1 MLRKGEFSMEKVKI
15 AIIGTG
21 LRGAYTYAPLI
32 EKYKDK
38 CEIVAFVENKK
49 GRRDL
54 FLEKYP
60 VSEDMVFDN
69 LNDFVAHDKLADA
82 VIISHYDLLHY
93 DTAQVALVKGYDVLV
108 ETPVANSLDGL
119 VHLKEYSQKNKDR
132 LFMVAYN
139 NRYSDFYKKLKE
151 IVDNKELGNLINI
164 SYNVDIGYQN
174 FVHNYVRG
182 NWRITSDT
190 ATIMLTNSCQ
200 DIDMMI
206 SLSGG
211 NCQKVSCFSDLRVF
225 NWENFNTRMSENCFR
240 CGEEELCP
248 FSAKKMYLQ
257 EDKFINNSIHI
268 KPTKENLEA
277 ILKEGPYGKC
287 VFYCDNDVCD
297 NLTSIF
303 KFDNKVTANFNINAF
318 TKESDK
324 KIRLFFKEG
333 EVESSFKEKEIKIK
347 KFLTNNEEV
356 IKIEQEDTDEK
367 LFVDFIDRVKNKNY
381 ESCVSDV
388 GEVIQSH
395 VVTFAA
401 EFANVS
407 ETVVD
412 VKSFFDDAV
421 EMTKQIE
428 KMMF

>member
-1 MLRKGEFSMEKVKI
+1 MEKVKL

-60 VSEDMVFDN
+60 IDESMVFDN
-69 LNDFVAHDKLADA
+69 LNDFIAHDKLADA

-108 ETPVANSLDGL
+108 ETPAANSLDGL
-119 VHLKEYSQKNKDR
+119 VHLKDFSEKNKDR

-139 NRYSDFYKKLKE
+139 NRYSNFYNKLKE
-151 IVDNKELGNLINI
+151 ISDSKDLGDLINI
-164 SYNVDIGYQN
+164 SYNVDVGYKE
-174 FVHNYVRG
+174 FIHNYVRG

-206 SLSGG
+206 GLSGG
-211 NCQKVSCFSDLRVF
+211 NCEKVSCFSDLRVF
-225 NWENFNTRMSENCFR
+225 NWESFNTKMSENCFR
-240 CGEEELCP
+240 CLEEKGCP
-248 FSAKKMYLQ
+248 FSAKKIYLE
-257 EDKFINNSIHI
+257 EDKFINKAVHI
-268 KPTKENLEA
+268 NPTKENLEA

-287 VFYCDNDVCD
+287 VFYCDNDVAD

-333 EVESSFKEKEIKIK
+333 EVEASFKDKQIKIK
-347 KFLTNNEEV
+347 KFLDDEEQI
-356 IKIEQEDTDEK
+356 IKIEEENIDEK
-367 LFVDFIDRVKNKNY
+367 LFLDFIDRVSNKNY
-381 ESCVSDV
+381 DSCISSV

-395 VVTFAA
+395 VATFAA
-401 EFANVS
+401 EFANVG
-407 ETVVD
+407 ETVVN

-428 KMMF
+428 SIMF

>member
-1 MLRKGEFSMEKVKI
+1 MEKVKL

-32 EKYKDK
+32 AKYKDK

-60 VSEDMVFDN
+60 VDKDMVFDN
-69 LNDFVAHDKLADA
+69 LNDFIAHDKLADA

-93 DTAQVALVKGYDVLV
+93 DTAQVLLVKGYDVLV
-108 ETPVANSLDGL
+108 ETPVANSLDEL
-119 VHLKEYSQKNKDR
+119 VHLKEYSLKNKDR

-139 NRYSDFYKKLKE
+139 NRYSSFYTKLKE
-151 IVDNKELGNLINI
+151 IVDDKKLGDLINI

-182 NWRITSDT
+182 NWGITSDT

-206 SLSGG
+206 NLSKGK
-211 NCQKVSCFSDLRVF
+211 CQKVSCFSDLRIF
-225 NWENFNTRMSENCFR
+225 NWENFNTKMSENCFR

-248 FSAKKMYLQ
+248 FSAKKIYLQ
-257 EDKFINNSIHI
+257 EDKLINNSVHI
-268 KPTKENLEA
+268 NPTKDNLEA
-277 ILKEGPYGKC
+277 ILKQGPYGKC

-303 KFDNKVTANFNINAF
+303 KFDNKVTSNFNINAF

-333 EVESSFKEKEIKIK
+333 EVEASFKQKEIKIK
-347 KFLTNNEEV
+347 SFLNTDEKI
-356 IKIEQEDTDEK
+356 IKLDQENTDEK
-367 LFVDFIDRVKNKNY
+367 LFLDFIDRVKNKNY
-381 ESCVSDV
+381 KSCISDV
-388 GEVIQSH
+388 GSVIESH
-395 VVTFAA
+395 VATFAA

-421 EMTKQIE
+421 EMTRQIE

>member
-1 MLRKGEFSMEKVKI
+1 MEKVKL

-32 EKYKDK
+32 AKYKDK

-49 GRRDL
+49 GIRDL

-60 VSEDMVFDN
+60 VDKDMVFDN
-69 LNDFVAHDKLADA
+69 LNDFIAHDKLADA

-93 DTAQVALVKGYDVLV
+93 DTAQVLLVKGYDVLV

-119 VHLKEYSQKNKDR
+119 VHLKEYSLKNKDR

-139 NRYSDFYKKLKE
+139 NRYSSFYTKLKE
-151 IVDNKELGNLINI
+151 IVDDKKLGDLINI

-206 SLSGG
+206 NLSKGK
-211 NCQKVSCFSDLRVF
+211 CQKVSCFSDLRIF
-225 NWENFNTRMSENCFR
+225 NWENFNTKMSENCFR
-240 CGEEELCP
+240 CGEEESCP
-248 FSAKKMYLQ
+248 FSAKKIYLQ
-257 EDKFINNSIHI
+257 EDKLINNSVHI
-268 KPTKENLEA
+268 NPTKDNLEA
-277 ILKEGPYGKC
+277 ILKQGPYGKC

-303 KFDNKVTANFNINAF
+303 KFDNKVTSNFNINAF

-333 EVESSFKEKEIKIK
+333 EVEASFKQKEIKIK
-347 KFLTNNEEV
+347 SFLN
-356 IKIEQEDTDEK
+356 TDEK
-367 LFVDFIDRVKNKNY
+367 IIKIQKEIEDRERGRKCGFSLSGSMFFCISGRICGFDCRRRRTDLTSGIYDCGTAGTYCNCNK
-381 ESCVSDV
+381 
-388 GEVIQSH
+388 
-395 VVTFAA
+395 
-401 EFANVS
+401 
-407 ETVVD
+407 
-412 VKSFFDDAV
+412 
-421 EMTKQIE
+421 
-428 KMMF
+428 

>member
-1 MLRKGEFSMEKVKI
+1 MEKVKL

-32 EKYKDK
+32 AKYKDK

-60 VSEDMVFDN
+60 VDKDMVFDN
-69 LNDFVAHDKLADA
+69 LNDFIAHDKLADA

-93 DTAQVALVKGYDVLV
+93 DTAQVLLVKGYDVLV

-119 VHLKEYSQKNKDR
+119 VHLKEYSLKNKDR

-139 NRYSDFYKKLKE
+139 NRYSSFYTKLKE
-151 IVDNKELGNLINI
+151 IVDDKKLGDLINI

-206 SLSGG
+206 NLSKGK
-211 NCQKVSCFSDLRVF
+211 CQKVSCFSDLRIF
-225 NWENFNTRMSENCFR
+225 NWENFNTKMSENCFR
-240 CGEEELCP
+240 CGEEESCP
-248 FSAKKMYLQ
+248 FSAKKIYLQ
-257 EDKFINNSIHI
+257 EDKLINNSVHI
-268 KPTKENLEA
+268 NPTKDNLEA
-277 ILKEGPYGKC
+277 ILKQGPYGKC

-303 KFDNKVTANFNINAF
+303 KFDNKVTSNFNINAF

-333 EVESSFKEKEIKIK
+333 EVEASFKQKEIKIK
-347 KFLTNNEEV
+347 SFLNTDEKI
-356 IKIEQEDTDEK
+356 IKIDQENTDEK
-367 LFVDFIDRVKNKNY
+367 LFLDFIDRVKNKNY
-381 ESCVSDV
+381 KSCISDV
-388 GEVIQSH
+388 GSVIESH
-395 VVTFAA
+395 VATFAA

-421 EMTKQIE
+421 EMTRQIE

>member
-1 MLRKGEFSMEKVKI
+1 MEKVKL

-32 EKYKDK
+32 AKYKDK

-54 FLEKYP
+54 FLDK
-60 VSEDMVFDN
+60 DMVFDN
-69 LNDFVAHDKLADA
+69 LNDFIAHDKLADA

-93 DTAQVALVKGYDVLV
+93 DTAQVLLVKGYDVLV

-119 VHLKEYSQKNKDR
+119 VHLKEYSLKNKDR

-139 NRYSDFYKKLKE
+139 NRYSSFYTKLKE
-151 IVDNKELGNLINI
+151 IVDDKKLGDLINI

-206 SLSGG
+206 NLSKGK
-211 NCQKVSCFSDLRVF
+211 CQKVSCFSDLRIF
-225 NWENFNTRMSENCFR
+225 NWENFNTKMSENCFR
-240 CGEEELCP
+240 CGEEESCP
-248 FSAKKMYLQ
+248 FSAKKIYLQ
-257 EDKFINNSIHI
+257 EDKLINNSVHI
-268 KPTKENLEA
+268 NPTKDNLEA
-277 ILKEGPYGKC
+277 ILKQGPYGKC

-303 KFDNKVTANFNINAF
+303 KFDNKVTSNFNINAF

-333 EVESSFKEKEIKIK
+333 EVEASFKQKEIKIK
-347 KFLTNNEEV
+347 SFLNTDEKI
-356 IKIEQEDTDEK
+356 IKIDQENTDEK
-367 LFVDFIDRVKNKNY
+367 LFLDFIDRVKNKNY
-381 ESCVSDV
+381 KSCISDV
-388 GEVIQSH
+388 WKKG
-395 VVTFAA
+395 
-401 EFANVS
+401 
-407 ETVVD
+407 
-412 VKSFFDDAV
+412 
-421 EMTKQIE
+421 
-428 KMMF
+428 

>member
-1 MLRKGEFSMEKVKI
+1 MEKVKL

-32 EKYKDK
+32 AKYKDK

-60 VSEDMVFDN
+60 VDKDMVFDN
-69 LNDFVAHDKLADA
+69 LNDFIAHDKLADA

-93 DTAQVALVKGYDVLV
+93 DTAQVLLVKGYDVLV

-119 VHLKEYSQKNKDR
+119 VHLKEYSLKNKDR

-139 NRYSDFYKKLKE
+139 NRYSSFYTKLKE
-151 IVDNKELGNLINI
+151 IVDDKKLGDLINI

-206 SLSGG
+206 NLSKGK
-211 NCQKVSCFSDLRVF
+211 CQKVSCFSDLRIF
-225 NWENFNTRMSENCFR
+225 NWENFNTKMSENCFR
-240 CGEEELCP
+240 CSEEESCP
-248 FSAKKMYLQ
+248 FSAKKIYLQ
-257 EDKFINNSIHI
+257 EDKLINNSVHI
-268 KPTKENLEA
+268 NPTKDNLEA
-277 ILKEGPYGKC
+277 ILKQGPYGKC

-303 KFDNKVTANFNINAF
+303 KFDNKVTSNFNINAF

-333 EVESSFKEKEIKIK
+333 EVEASFKQKEIKIK
-347 KFLTNNEEV
+347 SFLNTDEKI
-356 IKIEQEDTDEK
+356 IKIDQENTDEK

-381 ESCVSDV
+381 KSCISDV
-388 GEVIQSH
+388 GSVIESH
-395 VVTFAA
+395 VATFAA

-412 VKSFFDDAV
+412 IKSFFDDAV
-421 EMTKQIE
+421 EMTRQIE

>member
-1 MLRKGEFSMEKVKI
+1 MEKVKL

-32 EKYKDK
+32 AKYKDK

-60 VSEDMVFDN
+60 VDKDMVFDN
-69 LNDFVAHDKLADA
+69 LNDFIAHDKLADA

-93 DTAQVALVKGYDVLV
+93 DTAQVLLVKGYDVLV
-108 ETPVANSLDGL
+108 ETPVANSLDEL
-119 VHLKEYSQKNKDR
+119 VHLKEYSLKNKDR

-139 NRYSDFYKKLKE
+139 NRSSSFYTKLKE
-151 IVDNKELGNLINI
+151 IVDDKKLGDLINI

-206 SLSGG
+206 NLSKGK
-211 NCQKVSCFSDLRVF
+211 CQKVSCFSDLRIF
-225 NWENFNTRMSENCFR
+225 NWENFNTKMSENCFR

-248 FSAKKMYLQ
+248 FSAKKIYLQ
-257 EDKFINNSIHI
+257 EDKLINNSVHI
-268 KPTKENLEA
+268 NPTKDNLEA
-277 ILKEGPYGKC
+277 ILKQGPYGKC

-303 KFDNKVTANFNINAF
+303 KFDNKVTSNFNINAF

-333 EVESSFKEKEIKIK
+333 EVEASFKQKEIKIK
-347 KFLTNNEEV
+347 SFLNTDEKI
-356 IKIEQEDTDEK
+356 IKIDQENTDEK

-381 ESCVSDV
+381 KSCISDV
-388 GEVIQSH
+388 GSVIESH
-395 VVTFAA
+395 VATFAA

-421 EMTKQIE
+421 EMTRQIE

>member
-1 MLRKGEFSMEKVKI
+1 MEKVKL

-32 EKYKDK
+32 AKYKDK
-38 CEIVAFVENKK
+38 CEIVVFVENKK

-60 VSEDMVFDN
+60 VDKDMVFDN
-69 LNDFVAHDKLADA
+69 LNDFIAHDKLADA

-93 DTAQVALVKGYDVLV
+93 DTAQVLLVKGYDVLV

-119 VHLKEYSQKNKDR
+119 VHLKEYSLKNKDR

-139 NRYSDFYKKLKE
+139 NRYSSFYTKLKE
-151 IVDNKELGNLINI
+151 IVDDKKLGDLINI

-206 SLSGG
+206 NLSKGK
-211 NCQKVSCFSDLRVF
+211 CQKVSCFSDLRIF
-225 NWENFNTRMSENCFR
+225 NWENFNTKMSENCFR
-240 CGEEELCP
+240 CSEEESCP
-248 FSAKKMYLQ
+248 FSAKKIYLQ
-257 EDKFINNSIHI
+257 EDKFINNSVHI
-268 KPTKENLEA
+268 NPTKDNLEA
-277 ILKEGPYGKC
+277 ILKQGPYGKC

-303 KFDNKVTANFNINAF
+303 KFDNKVTSNFNINAF

-333 EVESSFKEKEIKIK
+333 EVEASFKQKEIKIK
-347 KFLTNNEEV
+347 SFLNTDEKI
-356 IKIEQEDTDEK
+356 IKIDQENTDEK

-381 ESCVSDV
+381 KSCISDV
-388 GEVIQSH
+388 GSVIESH
-395 VVTFAA
+395 VATFAA

-421 EMTKQIE
+421 EMTRQIE

>member
-1 MLRKGEFSMEKVKI
+1 MEKVKL

-32 EKYKDK
+32 AKYKDK

-60 VSEDMVFDN
+60 VDKDMVFDN
-69 LNDFVAHDKLADA
+69 LNDFIAHDKLADA

-93 DTAQVALVKGYDVLV
+93 DTAQVLLVKGYDVLV
-108 ETPVANSLDGL
+108 ETPVANSLDRL
-119 VHLKEYSQKNKDR
+119 VHLKEYSLKNKDR

-139 NRYSDFYKKLKE
+139 NRYSSFYTKLKE
-151 IVDNKELGNLINI
+151 IVDDKKLGDLINI

-206 SLSGG
+206 NLSKGK
-211 NCQKVSCFSDLRVF
+211 CQKVSCFSDLRIF
-225 NWENFNTRMSENCFR
+225 NWENFNTKMSENCFR
-240 CGEEELCP
+240 CGEEESCP
-248 FSAKKMYLQ
+248 FSAKKIYLQ
-257 EDKFINNSIHI
+257 EDKLINNSVHI
-268 KPTKENLEA
+268 NPTKDNLEA
-277 ILKEGPYGKC
+277 ILKQGPYGKC

-303 KFDNKVTANFNINAF
+303 KFDNKVTSNFNINAF

-333 EVESSFKEKEIKIK
+333 EVEASFKQKEIKIK
-347 KFLTNNEEV
+347 SFLNTDEKI
-356 IKIEQEDTDEK
+356 IKIDQENTDEK

-381 ESCVSDV
+381 KSCISDV
-388 GEVIQSH
+388 GSVIESH
-395 VVTFAA
+395 VATFAA

-421 EMTKQIE
+421 EMTRQIE

>member
-1 MLRKGEFSMEKVKI
+1 MEKVKL

-32 EKYKDK
+32 AKYKDK

-60 VSEDMVFDN
+60 VDKDMVFDN
-69 LNDFVAHDKLADA
+69 LNDFIAHDKLADA

-93 DTAQVALVKGYDVLV
+93 DTAQVLLVKGYDVLV

-119 VHLKEYSQKNKDR
+119 VHLKEYSLKNKDR

-139 NRYSDFYKKLKE
+139 NRYSSFYTKLKE
-151 IVDNKELGNLINI
+151 IVDDKKLGDLINI

-206 SLSGG
+206 NLSKGK
-211 NCQKVSCFSDLRVF
+211 CQKVSCFSDLRIF
-225 NWENFNTRMSENCFR
+225 NWENFNTKMSENCFR
-240 CGEEELCP
+240 CSEEESCP
-248 FSAKKMYLQ
+248 FSAKKIYLQ
-257 EDKFINNSIHI
+257 EDKFINNSVHI
-268 KPTKENLEA
+268 NPTKDNLEA
-277 ILKEGPYGKC
+277 ILKQGPYGKC

-303 KFDNKVTANFNINAF
+303 KFDNKVTSNFNINAF

-333 EVESSFKEKEIKIK
+333 EVEASFKQKEIKIK
-347 KFLTNNEEV
+347 SFLNTDEKI
-356 IKIEQEDTDEK
+356 IKIDQENTDEK
-367 LFVDFIDRVKNKNY
+367 LFLDFIDRVKNKNY
-381 ESCVSDV
+381 KSCISDV
-388 GEVIQSH
+388 GSVIESH
-395 VVTFAA
+395 VATFAA

-412 VKSFFDDAV
+412 IKSFFDDAV
-421 EMTKQIE
+421 EMTRQIE

>member
-1 MLRKGEFSMEKVKI
+1 MEKVKL

-32 EKYKDK
+32 AKYKDK
-38 CEIVAFVENKK
+38 CEIVVFVENKK

-60 VSEDMVFDN
+60 VDKDMVFDN
-69 LNDFVAHDKLADA
+69 LNDFIAHDKLADA

-93 DTAQVALVKGYDVLV
+93 DTAQVLLVKGYDVLV

-119 VHLKEYSQKNKDR
+119 VHLKEYSLKNKDR

-139 NRYSDFYKKLKE
+139 NRYSSFYTKLKE
-151 IVDNKELGNLINI
+151 IVDDKKLGDLINI

-206 SLSGG
+206 NLSKGK
-211 NCQKVSCFSDLRVF
+211 CQKVSCFSDLRIF
-225 NWENFNTRMSENCFR
+225 NWENFNTKMSENCFR
-240 CGEEELCP
+240 CSEEESCP
-248 FSAKKMYLQ
+248 FSAKKIYLQ
-257 EDKFINNSIHI
+257 EDKLINNSVHI
-268 KPTKENLEA
+268 NPTKDNLEA
-277 ILKEGPYGKC
+277 ILKQGPYGKC

-303 KFDNKVTANFNINAF
+303 KFDNKVTSNFNINAF

-333 EVESSFKEKEIKIK
+333 EVEASFKQKEIKIK
-347 KFLTNNEEV
+347 SFLNTDEKI
-356 IKIEQEDTDEK
+356 IKIDQENTDEK

-381 ESCVSDV
+381 KSCISDV
-388 GEVIQSH
+388 GSVIESH
-395 VVTFAA
+395 VATFAA

-421 EMTKQIE
+421 EMTRQIE

>member
-1 MLRKGEFSMEKVKI
+1 MEKVKL

-32 EKYKDK
+32 AKYKDK

-60 VSEDMVFDN
+60 VDKDMVFDN
-69 LNDFVAHDKLADA
+69 LNDFIAHDKLADA

-93 DTAQVALVKGYDVLV
+93 DTAQVLLVKGYDVLV

-119 VHLKEYSQKNKDR
+119 VHLKEYSLKNKDR

-139 NRYSDFYKKLKE
+139 NRYSSFYTKLKE
-151 IVDNKELGNLINI
+151 IVDDKKLGDLINI

-206 SLSGG
+206 NLSKGK
-211 NCQKVSCFSDLRVF
+211 CQKVSCFSDLRIF
-225 NWENFNTRMSENCFR
+225 NWENFNTKMSENCFR
-240 CGEEELCP
+240 CGEEESCP
-248 FSAKKMYLQ
+248 FSAKKIYLQ
-257 EDKFINNSIHI
+257 EDKFINNSVHI
-268 KPTKENLEA
+268 NPTKDNLEA
-277 ILKEGPYGKC
+277 ILKQGPYGKC

-303 KFDNKVTANFNINAF
+303 KFDNKVTSNFNINAF

-333 EVESSFKEKEIKIK
+333 EVEASFKQKEIKIK
-347 KFLTNNEEV
+347 SFLNTDEKI
-356 IKIEQEDTDEK
+356 IKIDQENTDEK

-381 ESCVSDV
+381 KSCISDV
-388 GEVIQSH
+388 GSVIESH
-395 VVTFAA
+395 VATFAA

-412 VKSFFDDAV
+412 IKSFFDDAV
-421 EMTKQIE
+421 EMTRQIE

>member
-1 MLRKGEFSMEKVKI
+1 MGKVKL

-21 LRGAYTYAPLI
+21 LRGAYTYAPLV

-49 GRRDL
+49 GRRDS

-60 VSEDMVFDN
+60 VDEDMVFDN
-69 LNDFVAHDKLADA
+69 LNDFIAHEKVADA

-93 DTAQVALVKGYDVLV
+93 DTAQLALVRGYDVLV
-108 ETPVANSLDGL
+108 ETPAANSLDGL
-119 VHLKEYSQKNKDR
+119 VHLKEFSDKNSDR

-139 NRYSDFYKKLKE
+139 NRYSSFYNKLQE
-151 IVDNKELGNLINI
+151 IVDGGDLGNLVNI
-164 SYNVDIGYQN
+164 SYNVDIGYKS

-200 DIDMMI
+200 DIDAMI
-206 SLSGG
+206 KLSGG
-211 NCQKVSCFSDLRVF
+211 ECEKVACFSDLRVF
-225 NWENFNTRMSENCFR
+225 NWDNFNTKMSENCLR
-240 CGEEELCP
+240 CLEEEGCP
-248 FSAKKMYLQ
+248 FSAKKMYLN
-257 EDKFINNSIHI
+257 EDQFINKSVHI
-268 KPTKENLEA
+268 NPTKENLEA

-287 VFYCDNDVCD
+287 VFYCDNDVSD

-318 TKESDK
+318 TNESDK

-333 EVESSFKEKEIKIK
+333 EVEASYKDRQIKIK
-347 KFLTNNEEV
+347 KFLNGEEQV
-356 IKIEQEDTDEK
+356 LNIEEEDIDEK
-367 LFVDFIDRVKNKNY
+367 LFVDFINRVQDKNY
-381 ESCVSDV
+381 DLCVASV

-395 VVTFAA
+395 VTTFAA

-407 ETVVD
+407 STVVD
-412 VKSFFDDAV
+412 VKSFFNNAV

-428 KMMF
+428 NIIF

>member
-1 MLRKGEFSMEKVKI
+1 MEKVKL

-32 EKYKDK
+32 AKYKDK

-60 VSEDMVFDN
+60 VDKDMVFDN
-69 LNDFVAHDKLADA
+69 LNDFIAHDKLADA

-93 DTAQVALVKGYDVLV
+93 DTAQVLLVKGYDVLV

-119 VHLKEYSQKNKDR
+119 VHLKEYSLKNKDR

-139 NRYSDFYKKLKE
+139 NRYSSFYTKLKE
-151 IVDNKELGNLINI
+151 IVDDKKLGDLINI

-206 SLSGG
+206 NLSKGK
-211 NCQKVSCFSDLRVF
+211 CQKVSCFSDLRIF
-225 NWENFNTRMSENCFR
+225 NWENFNTKMSENCFR
-240 CGEEELCP
+240 CSEEESCP
-248 FSAKKMYLQ
+248 FSAKKIYLQ
-257 EDKFINNSIHI
+257 EDKFINNSVHI
-268 KPTKENLEA
+268 NPTKDNLEA
-277 ILKEGPYGKC
+277 ILKQGPYGKC

-303 KFDNKVTANFNINAF
+303 KFDNKVTSNFNINAF

-324 KIRLFFKEG
+324 KIRLFFKNG
-333 EVESSFKEKEIKIK
+333 EVEASYKDKEIKIK
-347 KFLTNNEEV
+347 SFLNTDEKI
-356 IKIEQEDTDEK
+356 IKIDQENTDEK

-381 ESCVSDV
+381 KSCISDV
-388 GEVIQSH
+388 GSVIESH
-395 VVTFAA
+395 VATFAA

-421 EMTKQIE
+421 EMTRQIE

>member
-1 MLRKGEFSMEKVKI
+1 MEKVKL

-32 EKYKDK
+32 AKYKDK

-60 VSEDMVFDN
+60 VDKDMVFDN
-69 LNDFVAHDKLADA
+69 LNDFIAHDKLADA

-93 DTAQVALVKGYDVLV
+93 DTAQVLLVKGYDVLV
-108 ETPVANSLDGL
+108 ETPVANSLDEL
-119 VHLKEYSQKNKDR
+119 VHLKEYSLKNKDR

-139 NRYSDFYKKLKE
+139 NRYSSFYTKLKE
-151 IVDNKELGNLINI
+151 IVDDKKLGDLINI

-206 SLSGG
+206 NLSKGK
-211 NCQKVSCFSDLRVF
+211 CQKVSCFSDLRIF
-225 NWENFNTRMSENCFR
+225 NWENFNTKMSENCFR

-248 FSAKKMYLQ
+248 FSAKKIYLQ
-257 EDKFINNSIHI
+257 EDKLINNSVHI
-268 KPTKENLEA
+268 NPTKDNLEA
-277 ILKEGPYGKC
+277 ILKQGPYGKC

-303 KFDNKVTANFNINAF
+303 KFDNKVTSNFNINAF

-333 EVESSFKEKEIKIK
+333 EVEASFKQKEVKIK
-347 KFLTNNEEV
+347 SFLNTDEKI
-356 IKIEQEDTDEK
+356 IKLDQENTDEK
-367 LFVDFIDRVKNKNY
+367 LFLDFIDRVKNKNY
-381 ESCVSDV
+381 KSCISDV
-388 GEVIQSH
+388 GSVIESH
-395 VVTFAA
+395 VATFAA

-421 EMTKQIE
+421 EMTRQIE

>member
-1 MLRKGEFSMEKVKI
+1 MEKVKL

-32 EKYKDK
+32 AKYKDK

-60 VSEDMVFDN
+60 VDKDMVFDN
-69 LNDFVAHDKLADA
+69 LNDFIAHDKLADA

-93 DTAQVALVKGYDVLV
+93 DTAQVLLVKGYDVLV

-119 VHLKEYSQKNKDR
+119 VHLKEYSLKNKDR

-139 NRYSDFYKKLKE
+139 NRYSSFYTKLKE
-151 IVDNKELGNLINI
+151 IVDDKKLGDLINI

-206 SLSGG
+206 NLSKGK
-211 NCQKVSCFSDLRVF
+211 CQKVSCFSDLRIF
-225 NWENFNTRMSENCFR
+225 NWENFNTKMSENCFR
-240 CGEEELCP
+240 CSEEESCP
-248 FSAKKMYLQ
+248 FSAKKIYLQ
-257 EDKFINNSIHI
+257 EDKFINNSVHI
-268 KPTKENLEA
+268 NPTKDNLEA
-277 ILKEGPYGKC
+277 ILKQGPYGKC

-303 KFDNKVTANFNINAF
+303 KFDNKVTSNFNINAF

-333 EVESSFKEKEIKIK
+333 EVEASFKQKEIKIK
-347 KFLTNNEEV
+347 SFLNTDEKI
-356 IKIEQEDTDEK
+356 IKLDQENTDEK

-381 ESCVSDV
+381 KSCISDV
-388 GEVIQSH
+388 GSVIESH
-395 VVTFAA
+395 VATFAA

-421 EMTKQIE
+421 EMTRQIE

>member
-1 MLRKGEFSMEKVKI
+1 MEKVKL

-32 EKYKDK
+32 AKYKDK

-60 VSEDMVFDN
+60 VDKDMVFDN
-69 LNDFVAHDKLADA
+69 LNDFIAHDKLADA

-93 DTAQVALVKGYDVLV
+93 DTAQVLLVKGYDVLV
-108 ETPVANSLDGL
+108 ETPVANSLDEL
-119 VHLKEYSQKNKDR
+119 VHLKEYSLKNKDR

-139 NRYSDFYKKLKE
+139 NRYSSFYTKLKE
-151 IVDNKELGNLINI
+151 IVDDKKLGDLINI

-206 SLSGG
+206 NLSKGK
-211 NCQKVSCFSDLRVF
+211 CQKVSCFSDLRIF
-225 NWENFNTRMSENCFR
+225 NWENFNTKMSENCFR

-248 FSAKKMYLQ
+248 FSAKKIYLQ
-257 EDKFINNSIHI
+257 EDKLINNSVHI
-268 KPTKENLEA
+268 NPTKDNLEA
-277 ILKEGPYGKC
+277 ILKQGPYGKC

-303 KFDNKVTANFNINAF
+303 KFDNKVTSNFNINAF

-333 EVESSFKEKEIKIK
+333 EVEASFKQKEIKIK
-347 KFLTNNEEV
+347 SFLNTDEKI
-356 IKIEQEDTDEK
+356 IKIDQENTDEK
-367 LFVDFIDRVKNKNY
+367 LFLDFIDRVKNKNY
-381 ESCVSDV
+381 KSCISDV
-388 GEVIQSH
+388 GSVIESH
-395 VVTFAA
+395 VATFAA

-421 EMTKQIE
+421 EMTRQIE

>member
-1 MLRKGEFSMEKVKI
+1 MEKVKL

-32 EKYKDK
+32 AKYKDK

-60 VSEDMVFDN
+60 VDKDMVFDN
-69 LNDFVAHDKLADA
+69 LNDFIAHDKLADA

-93 DTAQVALVKGYDVLV
+93 DTAQVLLVKGYDVLV

-119 VHLKEYSQKNKDR
+119 VHLKEYSLKNKDR

-139 NRYSDFYKKLKE
+139 NRYSSFYTKLKE
-151 IVDNKELGNLINI
+151 IVDDKKLGDLINI

-206 SLSGG
+206 NLSKGK
-211 NCQKVSCFSDLRVF
+211 CQKVSCFSDLRIF
-225 NWENFNTRMSENCFR
+225 NWENFNTKMSENCFR
-240 CGEEELCP
+240 CSEEESCP
-248 FSAKKMYLQ
+248 FSAKKIYLQ
-257 EDKFINNSIHI
+257 EDKFINNSVHI
-268 KPTKENLEA
+268 NPTKDNLEA
-277 ILKEGPYGKC
+277 ILKQGPYGKC

-303 KFDNKVTANFNINAF
+303 KFDNKVTSNFNINAF

-324 KIRLFFKEG
+324 KIRLFFKNG
-333 EVESSFKEKEIKIK
+333 EVEASYKDKEIKIK
-347 KFLTNNEEV
+347 SFLKDKEEIIKINEE
-356 IKIEQEDTDEK
+356 DPDEK
-367 LFVDFIDRVKNKNY
+367 MFLDFINRIETKNY
-381 ESCVSDV
+381 DSCVSYI
-388 GEVIQSH
+388 GEVIDSH
-395 VVTFAA
+395 VATFAS

-412 VKSFFDDAV
+412 VESFFNDAV

>member
-1 MLRKGEFSMEKVKI
+1 MEKVKL

-32 EKYKDK
+32 AKYKDK

-60 VSEDMVFDN
+60 VDKDMVFDN
-69 LNDFVAHDKLADA
+69 LNDFIAHDKLADA

-93 DTAQVALVKGYDVLV
+93 DTAQVLLVKGYDVLV

-119 VHLKEYSQKNKDR
+119 VHLKEYSLKNKDR

-139 NRYSDFYKKLKE
+139 NRYSSFYTKLKE
-151 IVDNKELGNLINI
+151 IVDDKKLGDLINI

-206 SLSGG
+206 NLSKGK
-211 NCQKVSCFSDLRVF
+211 CQKVSCFSDLRIF
-225 NWENFNTRMSENCFR
+225 NWENFNTKMSENCFR
-240 CGEEELCP
+240 CSEEESCP
-248 FSAKKMYLQ
+248 FSAKKIYLQ
-257 EDKFINNSIHI
+257 EDKLINNSVHI
-268 KPTKENLEA
+268 NPTKDNLEA
-277 ILKEGPYGKC
+277 ILKQGSYGKC

-303 KFDNKVTANFNINAF
+303 KFDNKVTSNFNINAF

-333 EVESSFKEKEIKIK
+333 EVEASFKQKEIKIK
-347 KFLTNNEEV
+347 SFLNTDEKI
-356 IKIEQEDTDEK
+356 IKIDQENTDEK

-381 ESCVSDV
+381 KSCISDV
-388 GEVIQSH
+388 GSVIESH
-395 VVTFAA
+395 VATFAA

-421 EMTKQIE
+421 EMTRQIE

>member
-1 MLRKGEFSMEKVKI
+1 MGKVKL

-21 LRGAYTYAPLI
+21 LRGAYTYAPLV

-49 GRRDL
+49 GRRDS

-60 VSEDMVFDN
+60 VDEDMVFDN
-69 LNDFVAHDKLADA
+69 LNDFIAHEKVADA

-93 DTAQVALVKGYDVLV
+93 DTAQLALVRGYDVLV
-108 ETPVANSLDGL
+108 ETPAANSLDGL
-119 VHLKEYSQKNKDR
+119 VHLKEFSDKNSDR

-139 NRYSDFYKKLKE
+139 NRYSNFYNKLQE
-151 IVDNKELGNLINI
+151 IVDSGDLGNLVNI
-164 SYNVDIGYQN
+164 SYNVDIGYKS

-200 DIDMMI
+200 DIDAMI
-206 SLSGG
+206 KLSGG
-211 NCQKVSCFSDLRVF
+211 ECEKVACFSDLRVF
-225 NWENFNTRMSENCFR
+225 NWDNFNTKMSENCLR
-240 CGEEELCP
+240 CLEEEGCP
-248 FSAKKMYLQ
+248 FSAKKMYLN
-257 EDKFINNSIHI
+257 EDQFINKSVHI
-268 KPTKENLEA
+268 NPTKENLEA

-287 VFYCDNDVCD
+287 VFYCDNDVSD

-318 TKESDK
+318 TNESDK

-333 EVESSFKEKEIKIK
+333 EVEASYKDRQIKIK
-347 KFLTNNEEV
+347 KFLNGEEQV
-356 IKIEQEDTDEK
+356 LNIEEEDIDEK
-367 LFVDFIDRVKNKNY
+367 LFVDFINRVQDNNY
-381 ESCVSDV
+381 DSCVASV

-395 VVTFAA
+395 VATFAA

-407 ETVVD
+407 STVVD
-412 VKSFFDDAV
+412 VKSFFNNAV

-428 KMMF
+428 NIIF

>member
-1 MLRKGEFSMEKVKI
+1 MEKVKL

-32 EKYKDK
+32 AKYKDK

-60 VSEDMVFDN
+60 VDKDMVFDN
-69 LNDFVAHDKLADA
+69 LNDFIAHDKLADA

-93 DTAQVALVKGYDVLV
+93 DTAQVLLVKGYDVLV

-119 VHLKEYSQKNKDR
+119 VHLKEYSLKNKDR

-139 NRYSDFYKKLKE
+139 NRYSSFYTKLKE
-151 IVDNKELGNLINI
+151 IVDDKKLGDLINI

-206 SLSGG
+206 NLSKGK
-211 NCQKVSCFSDLRVF
+211 CQKVSCFSDLRIF
-225 NWENFNTRMSENCFR
+225 NWENFNTKMSENCFR
-240 CGEEELCP
+240 CSEEESCP
-248 FSAKKMYLQ
+248 FSAKKIYLQ
-257 EDKFINNSIHI
+257 EDKLINNSVHI
-268 KPTKENLEA
+268 NPTKDNLEA
-277 ILKEGPYGKC
+277 ILKQGPYGKC

-297 NLTSIF
+297 KLTSIF
-303 KFDNKVTANFNINAF
+303 KFDNKVTSNFNINAF

-333 EVESSFKEKEIKIK
+333 EVEASFKQKEIKIK
-347 KFLTNNEEV
+347 SFLNTDEKI
-356 IKIEQEDTDEK
+356 IKIDQENTDEK

-381 ESCVSDV
+381 KSCISDV
-388 GEVIQSH
+388 GSVIESH
-395 VVTFAA
+395 VATFAA

-421 EMTKQIE
+421 EMTRQIE

>member
-1 MLRKGEFSMEKVKI
+1 MEKVKL

-32 EKYKDK
+32 AKYKDK

-60 VSEDMVFDN
+60 VDKDMVFDN
-69 LNDFVAHDKLADA
+69 LNDFIAHDKLADA

-93 DTAQVALVKGYDVLV
+93 DTAQVLLVKGYDVLV

-119 VHLKEYSQKNKDR
+119 VHLKEYSLKNKDR

-139 NRYSDFYKKLKE
+139 NRYSSFYTKLKE
-151 IVDNKELGNLINI
+151 IVDDKKLGDLINI

-206 SLSGG
+206 NLSKGK
-211 NCQKVSCFSDLRVF
+211 CQKVSCFSDLRIF
-225 NWENFNTRMSENCFR
+225 NWENFNTKMSENCFR
-240 CGEEELCP
+240 CSEEESCP
-248 FSAKKMYLQ
+248 FSAKKIYLQ
-257 EDKFINNSIHI
+257 EDKFINNSVHI
-268 KPTKENLEA
+268 NPTKDNLEA
-277 ILKEGPYGKC
+277 ILKQGPYGKC

-303 KFDNKVTANFNINAF
+303 KFDNKVTSNFNINSF

-333 EVESSFKEKEIKIK
+333 EVEASFKQKEIKIK
-347 KFLTNNEEV
+347 SFLNTDEKI
-356 IKIEQEDTDEK
+356 IKIDQENTDEK

-381 ESCVSDV
+381 KSCISDV
-388 GEVIQSH
+388 GSVIESH
-395 VVTFAA
+395 VATFAA

-421 EMTKQIE
+421 EMTRQIE

>member
-1 MLRKGEFSMEKVKI
+1 MEKVKL

-32 EKYKDK
+32 AKYKDK

-60 VSEDMVFDN
+60 VDKDMVFDN
-69 LNDFVAHDKLADA
+69 LNDFIAHDKLADA

-93 DTAQVALVKGYDVLV
+93 DTAQVLLVKGYDVLV

-119 VHLKEYSQKNKDR
+119 VHLKEYSLKNKDR

-139 NRYSDFYKKLKE
+139 NRYSSFYTKLKE
-151 IVDNKELGNLINI
+151 IVDDKKLGDLINI

-174 FVHNYVRG
+174 FVHTYVRG

-206 SLSGG
+206 NLSKGK
-211 NCQKVSCFSDLRVF
+211 CQKVSCFSDLRIF
-225 NWENFNTRMSENCFR
+225 NWENFNTKMSENCFR
-240 CGEEELCP
+240 CSEEESCP
-248 FSAKKMYLQ
+248 FSAKKIYLQ
-257 EDKFINNSIHI
+257 EDKLINNSVHI
-268 KPTKENLEA
+268 NPTKDNLEA
-277 ILKEGPYGKC
+277 ILKQGPYGKC

-303 KFDNKVTANFNINAF
+303 KFDNKVTSNFNINAF

-333 EVESSFKEKEIKIK
+333 EVEASFKQKEIKIK
-347 KFLTNNEEV
+347 SFLNTDEKI
-356 IKIEQEDTDEK
+356 IKIDQENTDEK
-367 LFVDFIDRVKNKNY
+367 LFLDFIDRVKNKNY
-381 ESCVSDV
+381 KSCISDV
-388 GEVIQSH
+388 GSVIESH
-395 VVTFAA
+395 VATFAA

-421 EMTKQIE
+421 EMTRQIE

>member
-1 MLRKGEFSMEKVKI
+1 MEKVKL

-32 EKYKDK
+32 AKYKDK

-60 VSEDMVFDN
+60 VDKDMVFDN
-69 LNDFVAHDKLADA
+69 LNDFIAHDKLADA

-93 DTAQVALVKGYDVLV
+93 DTAQVLLVKGYDVLV

-119 VHLKEYSQKNKDR
+119 VHLKEYSLKNKDR

-139 NRYSDFYKKLKE
+139 NRYSSFYTKLKE
-151 IVDNKELGNLINI
+151 IVDDKKLGDLINI

-206 SLSGG
+206 NLSKGK
-211 NCQKVSCFSDLRVF
+211 CQKVSCFSDLRIF
-225 NWENFNTRMSENCFR
+225 NWENFNTKMSENCFR
-240 CGEEELCP
+240 CSEEESCP
-248 FSAKKMYLQ
+248 FSAKKIYLQ
-257 EDKFINNSIHI
+257 EDKLINNSVHI
-268 KPTKENLEA
+268 NPTKDNLEA
-277 ILKEGPYGKC
+277 ILKQGPYGKC

-303 KFDNKVTANFNINAF
+303 KFDNKVTSNFNINAF

-333 EVESSFKEKEIKIK
+333 EVEASFKQKEIKIK
-347 KFLTNNEEV
+347 SFLNTDEKI
-356 IKIEQEDTDEK
+356 IKIDQENTDEK
-367 LFVDFIDRVKNKNY
+367 LFLDFIDRVKNKNY
-381 ESCVSDV
+381 KSCISDV
-388 GEVIQSH
+388 GSVIESH
-395 VVTFAA
+395 VATFAA

-412 VKSFFDDAV
+412 VKSFFNDAV
-421 EMTKQIE
+421 EMTRQIE

>member
-1 MLRKGEFSMEKVKI
+1 MEKVKL

-32 EKYKDK
+32 AKYKDK

-60 VSEDMVFDN
+60 VDKDMVFDN
-69 LNDFVAHDKLADA
+69 LNDFIAHDKLADA

-93 DTAQVALVKGYDVLV
+93 DTAQVLLVKGYDVLV

-119 VHLKEYSQKNKDR
+119 VHLKEYSLKNKDR

-139 NRYSDFYKKLKE
+139 NRYSSFYTKLKE
-151 IVDNKELGNLINI
+151 IVDDKKLGDLINI

-206 SLSGG
+206 NLSKGK
-211 NCQKVSCFSDLRVF
+211 CQKVSCFSDLRIF
-225 NWENFNTRMSENCFR
+225 NWENFNTKMSENCFR
-240 CGEEELCP
+240 CSEEESCP
-248 FSAKKMYLQ
+248 FSAKKIYLQ
-257 EDKFINNSIHI
+257 EDKLINNSVHI
-268 KPTKENLEA
+268 NPTIDNLEA
-277 ILKEGPYGKC
+277 ILKQGPYGKC

-303 KFDNKVTANFNINAF
+303 KFDNKVTSNFNINAF

-333 EVESSFKEKEIKIK
+333 EVEASFKQKEIKIK
-347 KFLTNNEEV
+347 SFLNTDEKI
-356 IKIEQEDTDEK
+356 IKIDQENTDEK

-381 ESCVSDV
+381 KSCISDV
-388 GEVIQSH
+388 GSVIESH
-395 VVTFAA
+395 VATFAA

-421 EMTKQIE
+421 EMTRQIE

>member
-1 MLRKGEFSMEKVKI
+1 MEKVKL

-32 EKYKDK
+32 AKYKDK

-60 VSEDMVFDN
+60 VDKDMVFDN
-69 LNDFVAHDKLADA
+69 LNDFIAHDKLADA

-93 DTAQVALVKGYDVLV
+93 DTAQVLLVKGYDVLV

-119 VHLKEYSQKNKDR
+119 VHLKEYSLKNKDR

-139 NRYSDFYKKLKE
+139 NRYSSFYTKLKE
-151 IVDNKELGNLINI
+151 IVDDKKLGDLINI

-206 SLSGG
+206 NLSKGK
-211 NCQKVSCFSDLRVF
+211 CQKVSCFSDLRIF
-225 NWENFNTRMSENCFR
+225 NWENFNTKMSENCFR
-240 CGEEELCP
+240 CGEEESCP
-248 FSAKKMYLQ
+248 FSAKKIYLQ
-257 EDKFINNSIHI
+257 EDKFINNSVHI
-268 KPTKENLEA
+268 NPTKDNLEA
-277 ILKEGPYGKC
+277 ILKQGPYGKC

-303 KFDNKVTANFNINAF
+303 KFDNKVTSNFNINAF

-333 EVESSFKEKEIKIK
+333 EVEASFKQKEIKIK
-347 KFLTNNEEV
+347 SFLNTDEKI
-356 IKIEQEDTDEK
+356 IKIDQENTDEK
-367 LFVDFIDRVKNKNY
+367 LFLDFIDRVKNKNY
-381 ESCVSDV
+381 KSCISDV
-388 GEVIQSH
+388 GSVIESH
-395 VVTFAA
+395 VATFAA

-412 VKSFFDDAV
+412 IKSFFDDAV
-421 EMTKQIE
+421 EMTRQIE

>member
-1 MLRKGEFSMEKVKI
+1 MEKVKL

-32 EKYKDK
+32 AKYKDK

-60 VSEDMVFDN
+60 VDKDMVFDN
-69 LNDFVAHDKLADA
+69 LNDFIAHDKLADA

-93 DTAQVALVKGYDVLV
+93 DTAQVLLVKGYDVLV
-108 ETPVANSLDGL
+108 ETPVANSLDRL
-119 VHLKEYSQKNKDR
+119 VHLKEYSLKNKDR

-139 NRYSDFYKKLKE
+139 NRYSSFYTKLKE
-151 IVDNKELGNLINI
+151 IVDDKKLGDLINI

-206 SLSGG
+206 NLSKGK
-211 NCQKVSCFSDLRVF
+211 CQKVSCFSDLRIF
-225 NWENFNTRMSENCFR
+225 NWENFNTKMSENCFR
-240 CGEEELCP
+240 CSEEESCP
-248 FSAKKMYLQ
+248 FSAKKIYLQ
-257 EDKFINNSIHI
+257 EDKFINNSVHI
-268 KPTKENLEA
+268 NPTKDNLEA
-277 ILKEGPYGKC
+277 ILKQGPYGKC

-303 KFDNKVTANFNINAF
+303 KFDNKVTSNFNINAF

-333 EVESSFKEKEIKIK
+333 EVEASFKQKEIKIK
-347 KFLTNNEEV
+347 SFLNTDEKI
-356 IKIEQEDTDEK
+356 IKIDQENTDEK

-381 ESCVSDV
+381 KSCISDV
-388 GEVIQSH
+388 GSVIESH
-395 VVTFAA
+395 VATFAA

-421 EMTKQIE
+421 EMTRQIE

>member
-1 MLRKGEFSMEKVKI
+1 MEKVKL

-32 EKYKDK
+32 AKYKDK

-60 VSEDMVFDN
+60 VDKDMVFDN
-69 LNDFVAHDKLADA
+69 LNDFIAHDKLADA

-93 DTAQVALVKGYDVLV
+93 DTAQVLLVKGYDVLV

-119 VHLKEYSQKNKDR
+119 VHLKEYSLKNKDR

-139 NRYSDFYKKLKE
+139 NRYSSFYTKLKE
-151 IVDNKELGNLINI
+151 IVDDKKLGDLINI

-206 SLSGG
+206 NLSKGK
-211 NCQKVSCFSDLRVF
+211 CQKVSCFSDLRIF
-225 NWENFNTRMSENCFR
+225 NWENFNTKMSENCFR
-240 CGEEELCP
+240 CSEEESCP
-248 FSAKKMYLQ
+248 FSAKKIYLQ
-257 EDKFINNSIHI
+257 EDKFINNSVHI
-268 KPTKENLEA
+268 NPTKDNLEA
-277 ILKEGPYGKC
+277 ILKQGPYGKC

-303 KFDNKVTANFNINAF
+303 KFDNKVTSNFNINAF

-333 EVESSFKEKEIKIK
+333 EVEASFKQKEIKIK
-347 KFLTNNEEV
+347 SFLNTDEKI
-356 IKIEQEDTDEK
+356 IKIDQENTDEK

-381 ESCVSDV
+381 KSCISDV
-388 GEVIQSH
+388 GSVIESH
-395 VVTFAA
+395 VATFAA

-421 EMTKQIE
+421 EMTRQIE

>member
-1 MLRKGEFSMEKVKI
+1 MEKVKL

-32 EKYKDK
+32 AKYKDK

-60 VSEDMVFDN
+60 VDKDMVFDN
-69 LNDFVAHDKLADA
+69 LNDFIAHDKLADA

-93 DTAQVALVKGYDVLV
+93 DTAQVLLVKGYDVLV

-119 VHLKEYSQKNKDR
+119 VHLKEYSLKNKDR

-139 NRYSDFYKKLKE
+139 NRYSSFYTKLKE
-151 IVDNKELGNLINI
+151 IVDDKKLGDLINI

-190 ATIMLTNSCQ
+190 ATIMPTNSCQ

-206 SLSGG
+206 NLSKGK
-211 NCQKVSCFSDLRVF
+211 CQKVSCFSDLRIF
-225 NWENFNTRMSENCFR
+225 NWENFNTKMSENCFR
-240 CGEEELCP
+240 CSEEESCP
-248 FSAKKMYLQ
+248 FSAKKIYLQ
-257 EDKFINNSIHI
+257 EDKLINNSVHI
-268 KPTKENLEA
+268 NPTKDNLEA
-277 ILKEGPYGKC
+277 ILKQGPYGKC

-303 KFDNKVTANFNINAF
+303 KFDNKVTSNFNINAF

-333 EVESSFKEKEIKIK
+333 EVEASFKQKEIKIK
-347 KFLTNNEEV
+347 SFLNTDEKI
-356 IKIEQEDTDEK
+356 IKIDQENTDEK

-381 ESCVSDV
+381 KSCISDV
-388 GEVIQSH
+388 GSVIESH
-395 VVTFAA
+395 VATFAA

-421 EMTKQIE
+421 EMTRQIE

>member
-1 MLRKGEFSMEKVKI
+1 MEKVKL

-32 EKYKDK
+32 AKYKDK

-60 VSEDMVFDN
+60 VDKDMVFDN
-69 LNDFVAHDKLADA
+69 LNDFIAHDKLADA

-93 DTAQVALVKGYDVLV
+93 DTAQVLLVKGYDVLV
-108 ETPVANSLDGL
+108 ETPVANSLDRL
-119 VHLKEYSQKNKDR
+119 VHLKEYSLKNKDR

-139 NRYSDFYKKLKE
+139 NRYSSFYTKLKE
-151 IVDNKELGNLINI
+151 IVDDKKLGDLINI

-206 SLSGG
+206 NLSKGK
-211 NCQKVSCFSDLRVF
+211 CQKVSCFSDLRIF
-225 NWENFNTRMSENCFR
+225 NWENFNTKMSENCFR
-240 CGEEELCP
+240 CSEEESCP
-248 FSAKKMYLQ
+248 FSAKKIYLQ
-257 EDKFINNSIHI
+257 EDKFINNSVHI
-268 KPTKENLEA
+268 NPTKDNLEA
-277 ILKEGPYGKC
+277 ILKQGPYGKC

-303 KFDNKVTANFNINAF
+303 KFDNKVTSNFNINAF

-333 EVESSFKEKEIKIK
+333 EVEASFKQKEIKIK
-347 KFLTNNEEV
+347 SFLNTDEKI
-356 IKIEQEDTDEK
+356 IKIDQENTDEK
-367 LFVDFIDRVKNKNY
+367 LFLDFIDRVKNKNY
-381 ESCVSDV
+381 KSCISDV
-388 GEVIQSH
+388 GSVIESH
-395 VVTFAA
+395 VATFAA

-421 EMTKQIE
+421 EMTRQIE

>member
-1 MLRKGEFSMEKVKI
+1 MEKVKL

-32 EKYKDK
+32 AKYKDK

-60 VSEDMVFDN
+60 VDKDMVFDN
-69 LNDFVAHDKLADA
+69 LNDFIAHDKLADA

-93 DTAQVALVKGYDVLV
+93 DTAQVLLVKGYDVLV

-119 VHLKEYSQKNKDR
+119 VHLKEYSLKNKDR

-139 NRYSDFYKKLKE
+139 NRYSSFYTKLKE
-151 IVDNKELGNLINI
+151 IVDDKKLGDLINI

-206 SLSGG
+206 NLSKGK
-211 NCQKVSCFSDLRVF
+211 CQKVSCFSDLRIF
-225 NWENFNTRMSENCFR
+225 NWENFNTKMSENCFR
-240 CGEEELCP
+240 CSEEESCP
-248 FSAKKMYLQ
+248 FSAKKIYLQ
-257 EDKFINNSIHI
+257 EDKFINNSVHI
-268 KPTKENLEA
+268 NPTKDNLEA
-277 ILKEGPYGKC
+277 ILKQGPYGKC

-303 KFDNKVTANFNINAF
+303 KFDNKVTSNFNINAF

-333 EVESSFKEKEIKIK
+333 EVEASFKQKEIKIK
-347 KFLTNNEEV
+347 NFLNTDEKI
-356 IKIEQEDTDEK
+356 IKLDQENTDEK

-381 ESCVSDV
+381 KSCISDV
-388 GEVIQSH
+388 GSVIESH
-395 VVTFAA
+395 VATFAA

-421 EMTKQIE
+421 EMTRQIE

>member
-1 MLRKGEFSMEKVKI
+1 MEKVKL

-32 EKYKDK
+32 AKYKDK

-60 VSEDMVFDN
+60 VDKDMVFDN
-69 LNDFVAHDKLADA
+69 LNDFIAHDKLADA

-93 DTAQVALVKGYDVLV
+93 DTAQVLLVKGYDVLV

-119 VHLKEYSQKNKDR
+119 VHLKEYSLKNKDR

-139 NRYSDFYKKLKE
+139 NRYSSFYTKLKE
-151 IVDNKELGNLINI
+151 IVDDKKLGDLINI

-206 SLSGG
+206 NLSKGK
-211 NCQKVSCFSDLRVF
+211 CQKVSCFSDLRIF
-225 NWENFNTRMSENCFR
+225 NWENFNTKMSENCFR
-240 CGEEELCP
+240 CSEEESCP
-248 FSAKKMYLQ
+248 FSAKKIYLQ
-257 EDKFINNSIHI
+257 EDKLINNSVHI
-268 KPTKENLEA
+268 NPTKDNLEA
-277 ILKEGPYGKC
+277 ILKQGPYGKC

-303 KFDNKVTANFNINAF
+303 KFDNKVTSNFNINSF

-333 EVESSFKEKEIKIK
+333 EVEASFKQKEIKIK
-347 KFLTNNEEV
+347 SFLNTDEKI
-356 IKIEQEDTDEK
+356 IKIDQENTDEK

-381 ESCVSDV
+381 KSCISDV
-388 GEVIQSH
+388 GSVIESH
-395 VVTFAA
+395 VATFAA

-421 EMTKQIE
+421 EMTRQIE

>member
-1 MLRKGEFSMEKVKI
+1 MEKVKL

-32 EKYKDK
+32 AKYKDK

-60 VSEDMVFDN
+60 VDKDMVFDN
-69 LNDFVAHDKLADA
+69 LNDFIAHDKLADA

-93 DTAQVALVKGYDVLV
+93 DTAQVLLVKGYDVLV

-119 VHLKEYSQKNKDR
+119 VHLKEYSLKNKDR

-139 NRYSDFYKKLKE
+139 NRYSSFYTKLKE
-151 IVDNKELGNLINI
+151 IVDDKKLGDLINI
-164 SYNVDIGYQN
+164 SYNVHRGYQN

-206 SLSGG
+206 NLSKGK
-211 NCQKVSCFSDLRVF
+211 CQKVSCFSDLRIF
-225 NWENFNTRMSENCFR
+225 NWENFNTKMSENCFR
-240 CGEEELCP
+240 CSEEESCP
-248 FSAKKMYLQ
+248 FSAKKIYLQ
-257 EDKFINNSIHI
+257 EDKLINNSVHI
-268 KPTKENLEA
+268 NPTKDNLEA
-277 ILKEGPYGKC
+277 ILKQGPYGKC

-303 KFDNKVTANFNINAF
+303 KFDNKVTSNFNINAF

-333 EVESSFKEKEIKIK
+333 EVEASFKQKEIKIK
-347 KFLTNNEEV
+347 SFLNTDEKI
-356 IKIEQEDTDEK
+356 IKIDQENTDEK

-381 ESCVSDV
+381 KSCISDV
-388 GEVIQSH
+388 GSVIESH
-395 VVTFAA
+395 VATFAA

-421 EMTKQIE
+421 EMTRQIE